1 VSQHDPKVVVFDL
14 VPPLDDH
21 WRYLQHLRK
30 NAAFAGRRFVITT
43 ANAARMRGLKEFNE
57 AAIELALRDDVD
69 AVIQSVREA
78 SKAREL

>member
-1 VSQHDPKVVVFDL
+1 
-14 VPPLDDH
+14 
-21 WRYLQHLRK
+21 
-30 NAAFAGRRFVITT
+30 
-43 ANAARMRGLKEFNE
+43 MRGLKEFNE